1 MHTIHLNTPS
11 AEKFM
16 NADIMR
22 QKIELI
28 EKLDQCGITVE
39 KLTELCAAHQELDL
53 MQLDADMGGPLFML
67 LDCLNWVALNIC
79 ACRGYGVEAKLKD
92 ALAYFEQCRE
102 RGLVEGR

>member
-1 MHTIHLNTPS
+1 MNVIHLNTPS

-22 QKIELI
+22 QKTELI
-28 EKLDQCGITVE
+28 EKLEQYRITVD
-39 KLTELCAAHQELDL
+39 KLSKLCAAHQEVDTL
-53 MQLDADMGGPLFML
+53 QINSDMSGPLFML
-67 LDCLNWVALNIC
+67 LDCLNWAALNLC
-79 ACRGYGVEAKLKD
+79 ACRGYGVEGKLKE